1 MRISPPTA
9 ATTPKVRSTL
19 HAVFEPTS
27 NPIAAGRPA
36 DPRSDE
42 FPPAGHPPLAL
53 QDGDEYATGG
63 PGRGFVVTSLVF
75 SAITTFLPPAVV
87 FAAGFG
93 LAAKNKNDPWAH
105 SAVIIAGVCLAIG
118 VVVTLMATSLDDR
131 NLLFIGL

>member
-1 MRISPPTA
+1 MRISPATA
-9 ATTPKVRSTL
+9 ATTPQVRSTL

-27 NPIAAGRPA
+27 NPLAAGRPA

-42 FPPAGHPPLAL
+42 FPAAGQPALALPAGH
-53 QDGDEYATGG
+53 EYVPEG

-93 LAAKNKNDPWAH
+93 VAAKNKNDPWAH
-105 SAVIIAGVCLAIG
+105 RALNIAGVCLAIG
-118 VVVTLMATSLDDR
+118 IVVTLMAISLDDR
-131 NLLFIGL
+131 NLLFMGL